1 MTIYYIN
8 YLNKGKK
15 ELELEELK
23 REIKEGE
30 TLIIGRKE
38 YFACLLIEYERKI
51 IEEKVLRVNLY
62 VSRYNPEIKKFGS
75 LHIKLN
81 EENKVELTVPA
92 QATNDVY
99 VNEVITRPTRLPK
112 RKHILKPN
120 SSITIELYENSA
132 LDLYIG
138 AEEDSL
144 YVGSIERR

>member
-1 MTIYYIN
+1 MSIYYVN

-51 IEEKVLRVNLY
+51 IEEKVLGVNLY
-62 VSRYNPEIKKFGS
+62 VSRYNPEINKFGS

-112 RKHILKPN
+112 IKHILKPN
-120 SSITIELYENSA
+120 SSIRIELYENSA

-138 AEEDSL
+138 AEQNSL